1 MLLALLGCSFFI
13 LAVIVIFLSDPFPL
27 GQISVDLSV
36 VSESSEILRN
46 NSLVSVCLSV
56 PKCWEYKNVGSLKML
71 RVHKCWELKN
81 VGSTKMLEAQKC
93 LEDKI
98 VGCAKML
105 GVQICLENKSVGRS
119 KLLGVQTCWESYP
132 IVTFPFS

>member
-56 PKCWEYKNVGSLKML
+56 PKCWEYKNVGSSKMFGGQN
-71 RVHKCWELKN
+71 CWVCKN
-81 VGSTKMLEAQKC
+81 VGSTNLFGEQKC
-93 LEDKI
+93 WEVKI
-98 VGCAKML
+98 VGSSNML
-105 GVQICLENKSVGRS
+105 GVIPNCNFPLFMKLKCWTKWLEDQNDGGSN
-119 KLLGVQTCWESYP
+119 
-132 IVTFPFS
+132 